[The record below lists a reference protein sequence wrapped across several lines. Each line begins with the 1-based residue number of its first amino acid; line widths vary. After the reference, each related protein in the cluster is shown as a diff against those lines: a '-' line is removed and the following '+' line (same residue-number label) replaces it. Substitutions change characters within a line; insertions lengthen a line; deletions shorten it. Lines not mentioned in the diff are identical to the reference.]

1 MAGNLWDCYLA
12 HGISSKMHPDTLK
25 FYKYIPIKKSQFAGK
40 FCRIPFDTIQIDHDG
55 DVQLC
60 SCQLHMPY
68 TIGNI
73 FKNSLQEI
81 WTNHEAN
88 QVRQS
93 VANGDFTYCNWA
105 CSGLHNVEPRPSNLP
120 QVRSFPKIIKLDLD
134 LSCNLKCASC
144 REHVIIEKNSEKIQ
158 KQIDLFEEIKQW
170 ALANPT
176 EFVTIKPM
184 TSGEIFASHSGL
196 KFLNSLNDYPYQN
209 LKLHITSNGTLITK
223 NRTLVDKINPLI
235 VAWSIS
241 IDAAGPETYSQVR
254 GGDWDVL
261 CQGLEY
267 IKTFSRPVSLNFV
280 VQKKN
285 FHEIEKFAEFANRYA
300 NSISYTNLLDWG
312 HWTIKWWH
320 DNNVLDRHSENY
332 KAVLHSLQQVK
343 NQYPDK
349 VSFSAN
355 ILRNLKKIEHN

>member
-1 MAGNLWDCYLA
+1 
-12 HGISSKMHPDTLK
+12 MHPDTLK
-25 FYKYIPIKKSQFAGK
+25 FYKYTPIKKTQFQGK
-40 FCRIPFDTIQIDHDG
+40 FCRIPFDTIQIDNDG

-60 SCQLHMPY
+60 NCQLHMPY

-81 WTNHEAN
+81 WNNHEAN
-88 QVRQS
+88 QVRQA
-93 VANGDFTYCNWA
+93 VADGDFTYCNWA
-105 CSGLHNVEPRPSNLP
+105 CSALYNLKLRPDELP

-158 KQIDLFEEIKQW
+158 KQIELFEEIKQW
-170 ALANPT
+170 ALVNPT
-176 EFVTIKPM
+176 ESVTIMPL

-196 KFLNSLNDYPYQN
+196 KFLESLNNYPYQN

-223 NRTLVDKINPLI
+223 NKNLLDKINPLI
-235 VAWSIS
+235 VSWSIS

-254 GGDWDVL
+254 GGDWDML

-267 IKTFSRPVSLNFV
+267 IKTFGRPVQLNFV
-280 VQKKN
+280 VQKN
-285 FHEIEKFAEFANRYA
+285 NWHDIEKFADFASQYN
-300 NSISYTNLLDWG
+300 NKINYTNLLDWG

-320 DNNVLDRHSENY
+320 DNNILDQHNEHY
-332 KAVLHSLQQVK
+332 EAVLRSLQQAS
-343 NQYPDK
+343 NRYPGK
-349 VSFSAN
+349 VTFSAD
-355 ILRNLKKIEHN
+355 IIKNLKKIEHN